1 MDELIPMITASMR
14 NWLEGGDDT
23 HSGERIDKDTSTQ
36 EAHGGNKNGRVV
48 VIHCKAGKG
57 RSGTATCSYL
67 ISQRGWKAED
77 ALARF
82 TERRMRPKFGAGVS
96 IPSQLRWINYVD
108 RWTKGGKKYVDR
120 EIEVVEVHVWGLRH
134 GVKITVEGFADEG
147 KKIKVLHTFKREER
161 VVVQGDAPGSG
172 GMLNFLGDAIS
183 PSSDEEEI
191 FEDADYGEIVDGDKK
206 GSGTSS
212 PIRKEAKKNSR
223 SSLIPGGPSELA
235 TPSSTSS
242 ATNISAPNPNASQPS
257 RSNTSTV
264 ADKNEP
270 GGMAVILKPTTPVR
284 VPNSDVN
291 ISFERRNRAP
301 AYLGFTMVTAIAHVW
316 FNAFF
321 EGNGP
326 EQDGKADESGIFEI
340 EWDKLDGLK
349 GSSRKGTRAADR
361 ISVVWRA
368 VGTPGPVPVVN
379 EPGLG
384 SPVPQMHPADWKGV
398 TDDDPGAHRAL
409 GLRAEYSS
417 SEGVSKASSIVSQE
431 VGIRGGAVGAADE
444 KGSDNGSLKGVRSS
458 DPSGEDLQHHSIT
471 DHEQK
476 IEATKGRTGNPDE
489 ASGSS
494 ASEEQLLKAATAP
507 VREARAGKPS
517 ETAIKQ
523 KEAEEEAK
531 KIEGSEAD
539 KSVEDQEGHNE
550 DHAHHKSG
558 LVKIGKKLVPT
569 HHDDTGDDGKDP
581 RLVHASVKK

>member
-1 MDELIPMITASMR
+1 M
-14 NWLEGGDDT
+14 
-23 HSGERIDKDTSTQ
+23 SGERIDKDTSTQ

-57 RSGTATCSYL
+57 RSGTATCAYL

-82 TERRMRPKFGAGVS
+82 TKRRMRPKFGAGVS
-96 IPSQLRWINYVD
+96 IPSQLRWISYVD

-120 EIEVVEVHVWGLRH
+120 EVEVVEVHVWGLRH

-161 VVVQGDAPGSG
+161 IVVQGDAPGSG

-183 PSSDEEEI
+183 PSSDEDDI
-191 FEDADYGEIVDGDKK
+191 SEDAAYDDFVDGDKK

-212 PIRKEAKKNSR
+212 PARKQLKKASR
-223 SSLIPGGPSELA
+223 SSLISGGPSEFA

-242 ATNISAPNPNASQPS
+242 ATNISVPTPNPNTSQPS
-257 RSNTSTV
+257 RSNTSSV
-264 ADKNEP
+264 ADKDEP
-270 GGMAVILKPTTPVR
+270 GGMAVVLKPTTPVR

-321 EGNGP
+321 EGRGP
-326 EQDGKADESGIFEI
+326 EQDGKADESGVFEI

-398 TDDDPGAHRAL
+398 ANDDPGAHRTL

-431 VGIRGGAVGAADE
+431 AGIRGSADGATDE
-444 KGSDNGSLKGVRSS
+444 KGTDDESWKGVRSS
-458 DPSGEDLQHHSIT
+458 DPSGEDLRHHDNISE
-471 DHEQK
+471 HEKK
-476 IEATKGRTGNPDE
+476 IEATRGRTEHPDE

-494 ASEEQLLKAATAP
+494 ASEEQLLKAATTP

-523 KEAEEEAK
+523 NQAEEQAEK
-531 KIEGSEAD
+531 TEGSEAD
-539 KSVEDQEGHNE
+539 KQAEAHEGHAE

-558 LVKIGKKLVPT
+558 LVKLGKKLVPT
-569 HHDDTGDDGKDP
+569 HHHDTGDDGKDP
-581 RLVHASVKK
+581 RLVNVSVKK